1 MIGVIGGGQLARML
15 ALAGYP
21 LGERFKVLDPS
32 PEAGA
37 GHLAELVVGAYDD
50 RGALDSLIEECDVVT
65 YEFERVPAA
74 SARHVAERVP
84 VHPSPKA
91 LEVSQDRL
99 TEKELFNRHGLTTPE
114 FRPASG
120 RGALEAAIAS
130 LGPPVVVKT
139 RRDGYDGKGQVMVR
153 GQDDSERANAE
164 LAGKDL
170 LVESF
175 VDFDRELSLLAVRAF
190 DGEIAFYPLVENH
203 HREGILRVSKAPAP
217 QLESALQTGAEAHAR
232 ALMYELD
239 YVGVLAIE
247 LLQVGNELFG
257 NEMAP
262 RVHNSGHWTIE
273 GARTSQFENHIRA
286 ITGRPL
292 GSTQAFGCSAMVNL
306 IGEQPDLDKLLRLR
320 GAHLHLYGKEP
331 RPGRKLGH
339 VTLVANDQMEL
350 DERLDQLLSIVG
362 AGR

>member
-1 MIGVIGGGQLARML
+1 ML

-32 PEAGA
+32 REAGA

-50 RGALDSLIEECDVVT
+50 RNALDSLVEECEVVT

-74 SARHVAERVP
+74 SARHLAERVS
-84 VHPSPKA
+84 VHPSPNA

-99 TEKELFNRHGLTTPE
+99 TEKELFNRHGLATPE
-114 FRPASG
+114 FRPAAG
-120 RGALEAAIAS
+120 RDALEAAIEA
-130 LGPPVVVKT
+130 LGLPVVVKT
-139 RRDGYDGKGQVMVR
+139 RREGYDGKGQVVVR
-153 GQDDSERANAE
+153 RQDDVELAYAE

-170 LVESF
+170 LVERL
-175 VDFDRELSLLAVRAF
+175 VDFDRELSLLAVRAL

-203 HREGILRVSKAPAP
+203 HRNGILRVSKAPAP
-217 QLESALQTGAEAHAR
+217 KLESALQAGAEAHAH
-232 ALMYELD
+232 ALMDGLD
-239 YVGVLAIE
+239 YVGMIAIE
-247 LLQVGNELFG
+247 LLQVGDEVLG

-273 GARTSQFENHIRA
+273 GAETSQFENHIRA

-292 GSTQAFGCSAMVNL
+292 GSTRAVGCSAMVNF
-306 IGEQPDLDKLLRLR
+306 IGELPDLDKLLGLE

-339 VTLVANDQMEL
+339 VTLVANDPTEL
-350 DERLDQLLSIVG
+350 DDQLDTVLSIVG
-362 AGR
+362 A

>member
-1 MIGVIGGGQLARML
+1 MIGVLGGGQLARML

-21 LGERFKVLDPS
+21 LGERFLVVDPS
-32 PEAGA
+32 PAAGA
-37 GHLAELVVGAYDD
+37 SHLARMIVGTYDD
-50 RGALDSLIEECDVVT
+50 SGALDSLIEECSVVT

-74 SARHVAERVP
+74 SARRVAERVP
-84 VHPSPKA
+84 VHPNPGV

-99 TEKELFNRHGLTTPE
+99 TEKQLFNRHGLKTPE
-114 FRPASG
+114 FRPVLG
-120 RGALEAAIAS
+120 RAELEAAVES

-139 RRDGYDGKGQVMVR
+139 RREGYDGKGQVVVR
-153 GQDDSERANAE
+153 GRDDIERSHRE

-170 LVESF
+170 LVEAL
-175 VDFDRELSLLAVRAF
+175 VDFDRELSLLAVRSRQG
-190 DGEIAFYPLVENH
+190 DIAFYPLVENL
-203 HREGILRVSKAPAP
+203 HREGILRLSKAPAP
-217 QLESALQTGAEAHAR
+217 ELTAALQRGAEAHAR
-232 ALMYELD
+232 ALMEELD

-247 LLQVGNELFG
+247 LLQVGDALLG

-292 GSTQAFGCSAMVNL
+292 GSTRPVGYSAIVNL
-306 IGEQPDLDKLLRLR
+306 IGELPDLDELLGLD
-320 GAHLHLYGKEP
+320 GAHLHLYDKEP

-339 VTLVANDQMEL
+339 VTLVADDPTERDDQL
-350 DERLDQLLSIVG
+350 ERLLPIVG
-362 AGR
+362 ADH

>member
-1 MIGVIGGGQLARML
+1 MIGVLGGGQLARML

-21 LGERFKVLDPS
+21 LGERFKILDPS
-32 PEAGA
+32 PDAGA
-37 GHLAELVVGAYDD
+37 GHLAELVIGAYDD
-50 RGALDSLIEECDVVT
+50 RGALDSLIEECGVVT

-84 VHPSPKA
+84 VHPSPNA
-91 LEVSQDRL
+91 LELSQDRL

-120 RGALEAAIAS
+120 RDALGAAIES
-130 LGPPVVVKT
+130 LGLPVVVKT
-139 RRDGYDGKGQVMVR
+139 RREGYDGKGQVVVR
-153 GQDDSERANAE
+153 RQGDVERAQSE
-164 LAGKDL
+164 LDGKDL
-170 LVESF
+170 LVERL
-175 VDFDRELSLLAVRAF
+175 VDFDRELSLLAVRAL

-203 HREGILRVSKAPAP
+203 HRDGILRVSKAPAP

-232 ALMYELD
+232 ALMNELD

-247 LLQVGNELFG
+247 LLQVRDELLG

-292 GSTQAFGCSAMVNL
+292 GSTRALGCSAMVNL
-306 IGEQPDLDKLLRLR
+306 IGDLPDPDKLLGLE

-339 VTLVANDQMEL
+339 VTLVADDHAEL
-350 DERLDQLLSIVG
+350 ENQLEILLTIVG
-362 AGR
+362 A

>member
-1 MIGVIGGGQLARML
+1 ML

-37 GHLAELVVGAYDD
+37 GHLAELVLGAYDD
-50 RGALDSLIEECDVVT
+50 RSALDSFIEECDVVT

-84 VHPSPKA
+84 VHPSPNA
-91 LEVSQDRL
+91 LELSQDRL
-99 TEKELFNRHGLTTPE
+99 TEKELFNRHGLATPV
-114 FRPASG
+114 FRPAAG
-120 RGALEAAIAS
+120 RDALEAAIEA

-139 RRDGYDGKGQVMVR
+139 RREGYDGKGQVVVR
-153 GQDDSERANAE
+153 RQDDVERAHAE

-170 LVESF
+170 LVERL
-175 VDFDRELSLLAVRAF
+175 VDFDRELSLLGVRAL

-203 HREGILRVSKAPAP
+203 HRDGILRVSKAPAP
-217 QLESALQTGAEAHAR
+217 KLESVLQTGAEAHAR
-232 ALMYELD
+232 ALMDELD
-239 YVGVLAIE
+239 YVGVIAIE
-247 LLQVGNELFG
+247 LLQVGDELLG

-286 ITGRPL
+286 IMGRPL
-292 GSTQAFGCSAMVNL
+292 GSTQAVGCSAMVNL
-306 IGEQPDLDKLLRLR
+306 IGDLPEVDKLLRTQ

-339 VTLVANDQMEL
+339 VTLVANDPTEL
-350 DERLDQLLSIVG
+350 DGHLDTVLSIVG
-362 AGR
+362 A